1 MAKSSGSKSNTT
13 NLASRFANKPRKK
26 RPGVHSKKNNSNLKT
41 SKNYKKSY
49 KGQG

>member
-1 MAKSSGSKSNTT
+1 MAKSSGSKSNTA

-41 SKNYKKSY
+41 SNNYKKSY